1 VGAAHVDWE
10 FERHEISSDWMDSSH
25 VTWFDSL
32 FDGFRKAIAE
42 GEWVGKEAEESF
54 LCIQLIQ
61 TAYAS
66 AQQGSRELPLP
77 ELELGEQDATSES
90 LA

>member
-1 VGAAHVDWE
+1 VDWE
-10 FERHEISSDWMDSSH
+10 FENHEIPSDWMDSSH
-25 VTWFDSL
+25 VTWFDTL
-32 FDGFRKAIAE
+32 FDGFKKAIAE

-66 AQQGSRELPLP
+66 AQQGSRELALP
-77 ELELGEQDATSES
+77 ELDLNEQIATRER

>member
-1 VGAAHVDWE
+1 
-10 FERHEISSDWMDSSH
+10 MDSSH
-25 VTWFDSL
+25 VTWFDTL
-32 FDGFRKAIAE
+32 FDGFKVAIAE
-42 GEWVGKEAEESF
+42 GEWVGKDAEESF

-77 ELELGEQDATSES
+77 ELDLTAQSATREK

>member
-1 VGAAHVDWE
+1 
-10 FERHEISSDWMDSSH
+10 MDSSH
-25 VTWFDSL
+25 VTWFDTL
-32 FDGFRKAIAE
+32 FDGFKKSIAE

-77 ELELGEQDATSES
+77 ELDLTEQVSTRES

>member
-1 VGAAHVDWE
+1 
-10 FERHEISSDWMDSSH
+10 MDSSH
-25 VTWFDSL
+25 ATWFNTL
-32 FDGFRKAIAE
+32 FDGFKKAIAE
-42 GEWVGKEAEESF
+42 GQWVGKEAEESF

-77 ELELGEQDATSES
+77 ELVLDEPVA
-90 LA
+90 LASSRD

>member
-1 VGAAHVDWE
+1 
-10 FERHEISSDWMDSSH
+10 
-25 VTWFDSL
+25 
-32 FDGFRKAIAE
+32 
-42 GEWVGKEAEESF
+42 VGKDAEESF